1 MGIPMKRSI
10 LALLAL
16 AIVGSTAAEVMP
28 ATPDAPVARGEYIV
42 HKASMCVQCHSPR
55 DRAADIIA
63 GRELTGGA
71 IPFTSPF
78 QKGPKWA
85 FQAPSIKGLTGWSEQ
100 EAVRLLTSGKRRN
113 GQAPRSPMPPFR
125 MSAEDAQAVV
135 AYLKSL

>member
-1 MGIPMKRSI
+1 MKSSI

-16 AIVGSTAAEVMP
+16 AVVGSAAAEVMP
-28 ATPDAPVARGEYIV
+28 ATPDDPIARGEYIV

-55 DRAADIIA
+55 DRAGDFIA
-63 GRELTGGA
+63 GQQLTGGA

-78 QKGPKWA
+78 QMGPKWA
-85 FQAPSIKGLTGWSEQ
+85 FQAPSIKGLTGWRED

-113 GQAPRSPMPPFR
+113 GQAPRAPMPAFR